1 MDVIYS
7 LIPGMMFFGLIFLAV
22 LIWAVK
28 KGQYEDMEGNASR
41 ILFDDDTMIYPDKTT
56 SHSTRLSKDDS
67 QVAGYDKTI
76 GETTSHLTNPA
87 QDAGQVI
94 GYSHSTWLSKDDSLV
109 AGYDDGK
116 NDEADKENSDLKQP

>member
-28 KGQYEDMEGNASR
+28 KGQYEDMEGNANR
-41 ILFDDDTMIYPDKTT
+41 ILLDDDEDMMDRPDETTDRTT
-56 SHSTRLSKDDS
+56 SHLTRPSKDDS
-67 QVAGYDKTI
+67 QA
-76 GETTSHLTNPA
+76 
-87 QDAGQVI
+87 
-94 GYSHSTWLSKDDSLV
+94 

-116 NDEADKENSDLKQP
+116 GGGAK